1 MSELLQTSLPTPT
14 KQRFAVTFRVV
25 SRFSFWI
32 QLALAS
38 TSGIALTFAVFS
50 RSLSVATENAAIGL
64 SIFLAVVGVLLAVF
78 RIFWAFRGRVLARR
92 LQSPERE
99 LHPRKEEVIQ
109 VLKIGLIASF
119 IGMLLAFIA
128 SEVSAISILSQALAV
143 PQGVAVY
150 QQGNVIRSLDIL
162 VILANVNLIGTH
174 LVGSLTSLGLLE
186 WID

>member
-1 MSELLQTSLPTPT
+1 MSEQLKTSLPVPT
-14 KQRFAVTFRVV
+14 KQRFAATFRVV

-38 TSGIALTFAVFS
+38 TSGIALAFAIFS
-50 RSLSVATENAAIGL
+50 RSFSVATDSAVIGL
-64 SIFLAVVGVLLAVF
+64 SIFLAVVGVLLAAFSIV
-78 RIFWAFRGRVLARR
+78 WAFRDRRLARR
-92 LQSPERE
+92 LQSPDRA

-109 VLKIGLIASF
+109 ALKIGLIISF
-119 IGMLLAFIA
+119 IGMLLAFVA
-128 SEVSAISILSQALAV
+128 SEVSAIAVLSKALAE

-150 QQGNVIRSLDIL
+150 QRANVIRSLDIL

-174 LVGSLTSLGLLE
+174 LVGSVTSLGLLE

>member
-1 MSELLQTSLPTPT
+1 MSELIQTSLPTPT
-14 KQRFAVTFRVV
+14 KQRFAATFRVV

-38 TSGIALTFAVFS
+38 TSGITLIFAVLS
-50 RSLSVATENAAIGL
+50 RSSVATDNVGIGF
-64 SIFLAVVGVLLAVF
+64 SIFFAVIGVLLAAF

-92 LQSPERE
+92 LQSSESE

-109 VLKIGLIASF
+109 ALKIGLIVSF
-119 IGMLLAFIA
+119 VGMLLAFIA
-128 SEVSAISILSQALAV
+128 SEVSAIAVLSKALAV

-150 QQGNVIRSLDIL
+150 NRENVIRSLDIL
-162 VILANVNLIGTH
+162 VVLANVNLIGTH

-186 WID
+186 WIE

>member
-1 MSELLQTSLPTPT
+1 MSELIQNSLPTPT
-14 KQRFAVTFRVV
+14 KQRFAATFRVV

-38 TSGIALTFAVFS
+38 TSGIVLIFAVFS
-50 RSLSVATENAAIGL
+50 RSLSAVTNNAAIGF
-64 SIFLAVVGVLLAVF
+64 SIFFAVIGVLLAAF

-92 LQSPERE
+92 LQSSDRTV
-99 LHPRKEEVIQ
+99 HPRKEEVIQ
-109 VLKIGLIASF
+109 ALKIGLIASF
-119 IGMLLAFIA
+119 VGMLLAFIA
-128 SEVSAISILSQALAV
+128 SEVSAIAVLSQSLAV

-150 QQGNVIRSLDIL
+150 QQGNVIRSFDIL

>member
-14 KQRFAVTFRVV
+14 KQRFAATFRVV

>member
-14 KQRFAVTFRVV
+14 KQRFAATFRVV

-174 LVGSLTSLGLLE
+174 LVGSLSSLGLLE

>member
-1 MSELLQTSLPTPT
+1 MSELIQNSLPTPT
-14 KQRFAVTFRVV
+14 KQRFAATFRVV

-38 TSGIALTFAVFS
+38 TSGIVLIFAVFS
-50 RSLSVATENAAIGL
+50 RSLSTVTNNAAIGF
-64 SIFLAVVGVLLAVF
+64 SIFFAVIGVLLAAF

-92 LQSPERE
+92 LQSSDRTV
-99 LHPRKEEVIQ
+99 HPRKEEVIQ
-109 VLKIGLIASF
+109 ALKIGLIASF
-119 IGMLLAFIA
+119 VGMLLAFIA
-128 SEVSAISILSQALAV
+128 SEVSAIAVLSQSLAV

-150 QQGNVIRSLDIL
+150 QQGNVLRSYDIL

-186 WID
+186 WLD